1 MKAWRFFVSGD
12 YSHHH
17 NYAYFFF
24 YFCPSIVHTRSLKQ
38 QYSYT
43 EVVVERRVG
52 NPPTILYKKLKGEKN
67 DNIA

>member
-1 MKAWRFFVSGD
+1 MFQVIIHIIIIIHIFFLD
-12 YSHHH
+12 
-17 NYAYFFF
+17 
-24 YFCPSIVHTRSLKQ
+24 FCPSIVHTRSLKQ